1 MNILLI
7 SKIAYQTLSKHKT
20 RTALTTL
27 GVVIGIASVVM
38 VFATGSSVRS
48 FITDQVNMFG
58 NDIVQVEVKVPNVNK
73 TSSQN
78 AMSMAQG
85 VTITTLKI
93 EDAQALAKLPI
104 VKNLTYGLTG
114 QEVLQ
119 WQNKV
124 KSALIFGVNDDFAD
138 VYKIEMSEGSFYT
151 DQQGEGM
158 SRVVVIGSKLKEK
171 LFGTQSAVG
180 ETVRIRQQNYRV
192 VGVTKEKGYSFMDLD
207 SMAYIPVKTLQKQI
221 LGVDYINFITTKVA
235 SVEQID
241 QAVADITA
249 ILKVRHDFLE
259 DNPDRFD
266 FAVNTTQEAMTMI
279 SSVLQGLTIL
289 LLVIAGISLLVGGI
303 GIMNI
308 MYVSVMERTYEIGLR
323 KAVGATPL
331 QIKKQ
336 FLIEAALITFG
347 GAIIGIGL
355 GSLLALLI
363 SVVATMLGYSWP
375 FSVPLY
381 GIITAVTV
389 SVSIGLLFG
398 WYPAQKAAKLDP
410 ITALHKA

>member
-1 MNILLI
+1 MNIFLI
-7 SKIAYQTLSKHKT
+7 SKIAYQTLNKHKT

-73 TSSQN
+73 SSSQN

-138 VYKIEMSEGSFYT
+138 VYKIEMGEGSFYT

-158 SRVVVIGSKLKEK
+158 SRVVVLGSKLKEK

-363 SVVATMLGYSWP
+363 SIVATMLGYSWP